1 MSRLS
6 PLGGLQ
12 EVRPDVTRLLLLLVN
27 AYILGE
33 RGGPWV
39 LVDAG
44 IPGFGK
50 TILRLAEERQGRPP
64 EAVILTHGHFDH
76 VGSLAA
82 LLEEWDVPVYAHP
95 LELPYLNGQSA
106 YPPPD
111 SGSGLGLMTLTSPL
125 LPAGPFDFRPNVRPL
140 PADNQNGGDVPGAP
154 GWRWLPTPG
163 HAPGHVSL
171 WREGDRTLIAGD
183 AFVTTAQ
190 ESGFSAL
197 SQFPTEVRRP
207 PAYYTPDWDAARAS
221 VRRLADLRPALAATG
236 HGTPMWGELMRAELD
251 MLADH
256 FNLVARPRNGRYTL
270 EGAKTDLSGV
280 VSVPPPSAPTEH
292 RARNLGLSAAAFVLG
307 AALLPLLKR

>member
-12 EVRPDVTRLLLLLVN
+12 ELRPDVTRLLLLIVN

-44 IPGFGK
+44 IPGFAK
-50 TILRLAEERQGRPP
+50 TILRLTEERQGRPP

-95 LELPYLNGQSA
+95 LELPYLTGESA

-111 SGSGLGLMTLTSPL
+111 SGAGLGLMTLTSPL
-125 LPAGPFDFRPNVRPL
+125 LPAGPFDFRPNVQAL
-140 PADNQNGGDVPGAP
+140 PQNGEVPGAP

-171 WREGDRTLIAGD
+171 WREADRSLIAGD

-190 ESGFSAL
+190 ESAFSAL

-207 PAYYTPDWDAARAS
+207 PAYYTPDWDAARDA
-221 VRRLADLRPALAATG
+221 VRRLADLNPELAATG
-236 HGTPMWGELMRAELD
+236 HGTPMWGDLMRAELGL
-251 MLADH
+251 LAEH
-256 FNLVARPRNGRYTL
+256 FNMLARPRNGRYTL
-270 EGAKTDLSGV
+270 ESAVTDATGI
-280 VSVPPPSAPTEH
+280 VSVPPPNAPTEH
-292 RARNLGLSAAAFVLG
+292 RARNLGLSAAAFALG
-307 AALLPLLKR
+307 AALLPLLRR